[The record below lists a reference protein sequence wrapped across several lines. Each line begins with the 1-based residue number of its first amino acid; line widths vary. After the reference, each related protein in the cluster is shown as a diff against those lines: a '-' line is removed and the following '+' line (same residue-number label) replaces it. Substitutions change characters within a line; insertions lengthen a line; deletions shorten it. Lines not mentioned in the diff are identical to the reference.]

1 MNPNFKIDDEPNIR
15 VNSEVVSLSDCTVS
29 EDNVFVISIYN
40 DGKYPLKVSRIFT
53 SCSCL
58 NLLDHTDEFV
68 VSLMI
73 RQWLVLILSR
83 KSLEK

>member
-40 DGKYPLKVSRIFT
+40 DGKYPLKVSRI
-53 SCSCL
+53 L
-58 NLLDHTDEFV
+58 QV
-68 VSLMI
+68 VLA
-73 RQWLVLILSR
+73 
-83 KSLEK
+83 